1 MAERIGTENA
11 EFQVIRALKLS
22 RVKRSGLGEIF
33 IEGTESI
40 KMAVRAGLEITRII
54 TAGSRAPG
62 PAPRLSQWAR
72 DLTGVCPG
80 ARVLEMAGDLYE
92 RLCDRTDLPEML
104 VTARRRDTAL
114 ADLGPQE
121 NPFILLFDRPSD
133 MGNLG
138 SAIRSFNSFGG
149 DALLILG
156 HGVDPWDPK
165 VIRASM
171 GSIFF
176 TPLVLLQSNEELVS
190 FIAEQKNLNGMQVW
204 GTDSGGA
211 VPLSRAPLARPL
223 LLIIGNEA
231 RGMSAALKQL
241 CDGITAI
248 PLSGEV
254 NSLNAACAA
263 SIVMWE
269 LRRRSEA
276 PAGEPAADEPAAG
289 EQVQK
294 MNYTLR

>member
-1 MAERIGTENA
+1 MVDTENA
-11 EFQVIRALKLS
+11 EFQVVQALKLS
-22 RVKRSGLGEIF
+22 RAKRSALGEIF

-54 TAGSRAPG
+54 VAASRVRTGRRSVLPVRES
-62 PAPRLSQWAR
+62 APRQGLSQWAR
-72 DLTGVCPG
+72 DLIRSCPG
-80 ARVLEMAGDLYE
+80 AGVLELADDLYE
-92 RLCDRTDLPEML
+92 KLCDRTDPPEML
-104 VTARRRDTAL
+104 VTAKRRLSAL
-114 ADLGPQE
+114 ADLRLRE
-121 NPFILLFDRPSD
+121 DPFILLFDRPSD

-138 SAIRSFNSFGG
+138 SVIRSFNSFGG

-156 HGVDPWDPK
+156 HGVDPWNPK

-171 GSIFF
+171 GSVFF
-176 TPLVLLQSNEELVS
+176 TPVVPLQSNGELGG
-190 FIAEQKNLNGMQVW
+190 FIAEQKARNGMRVW

-211 VPLSRAPLARPL
+211 VPLSQAPLERPL

-241 CDGITAI
+241 CDGVTGI
-248 PLSGEV
+248 PLAGDV

-269 LRRRSEA
+269 LQRRSET
-276 PAGEPAADEPAAG
+276 PF
-289 EQVQK
+289 
-294 MNYTLR
+294 

>member
-1 MAERIGTENA
+1 MADVISAENA
-11 EFQVIRALKLS
+11 EFQIIQALKLS
-22 RVKRSGLGEIF
+22 RTKRSSLGEIF
-33 IEGTESI
+33 IEGTECI

-54 TAGSRAPG
+54 TAGSKAPG
-62 PAPRLSQWAR
+62 SALSQWAR
-72 DLTGVCPG
+72 DLIRSNAG
-80 ARVLEMAGDLYE
+80 ARVLEMTDDLYE
-92 RLCDRTDLPEML
+92 KLCDRTDPPEML
-104 VTARRRDTAL
+104 VTARRRTL
-114 ADLGPQE
+114 NLTE
-121 NPFILLFDRPSD
+121 LRLREHPFILLFDRPSD

-138 SAIRSFNSFGG
+138 SVIRSFNSFGG

-156 HGVDPWDPK
+156 HGVDPWNPK

-176 TPLVLLQSNEELVS
+176 TPVVLLRSNGELDS
-190 FIAEQKNLNGMQVW
+190 FIAEQKNLNGMRVW
-204 GTDSGGA
+204 GTDSGGT
-211 VPLSRAPLARPL
+211 VPLSLAPLERPL

-231 RGMSAALKQL
+231 KGMSAALKQI

-269 LRRRSEA
+269 MRRRS
-276 PAGEPAADEPAAG
+276 
-289 EQVQK
+289 
-294 MNYTLR
+294 